1 MKKLFAM
8 LALLLPA
15 AGWTAMPTGTWVLEK
30 SSLTYTVTHPLH
42 VVQATSHEAK
52 GKCVCDKEGCQFLV
66 GAPVKSFA
74 SSDTNRDLH
83 MLEIT
88 RGATNPMV
96 VVRGTVVG
104 PKGEKGVALDF
115 EIDFAGKTKAYK
127 GVVFQYTQITAKK
140 AQFTGSIPCTLKDFE
155 IQPPTLLGMPVK
167 NNMPI
172 QVDMTW
178 VKK

>member
-1 MKKLFAM
+1 VRKL
-8 LALLLPA
+8 LALLALLVPV
-15 AGWTAMPTGTWVLEK
+15 AGWAAMPTGTWTLEK

-52 GKCVCDKEGCQFLV
+52 GKCVCDKSGCQFLV

-88 RGATNPMV
+88 QGATNPMV
-96 VVRGTVVG
+96 VVRGTLTG
-104 PKGEKGVALDF
+104 PKGQKGVSLDF

-127 GVVFQYTQITAKK
+127 NVVFQYTQIGPKK
-140 AQFTGSIPCTLKDFE
+140 TQFIR
-155 IQPPTLLGMPVK
+155 
-167 NNMPI
+167 
-172 QVDMTW
+172 VDPSYAEGF
-178 VKK
+178 